1 MLSLVIVALVTIAA
15 GFIVWANDKRHSKY
29 GITLPAGVALAV
41 GMLSW
46 IIFILLGF
54 GYQPG
59 LTWIPW
65 VLPMVLGT
73 AAAVAVVLYLGR
85 IRTARD
91 TAKLTAALRL

>member
-1 MLSLVIVALVTIAA
+1 MLSLVIVALVTVAA
-15 GFIVWANDKRHSKY
+15 GFLIWANDKRHSKY
-29 GITLPAGVALAV
+29 GIALPAGVALAA

-73 AAAVAVVLYLGR
+73 AAAFAVVLYLGR
-85 IRTARD
+85 VRTARD

>member
-29 GITLPAGVALAV
+29 GIALPAGVALAV

-73 AAAVAVVLYLGR
+73 GAAIAVVLYLGR